1 VASEGHDRSSLAMPG
16 NYDSLISQVAALGN
30 PRMALVIQ
38 SDGPVDIGNVRS
50 DFPAI
55 VFSGYN
61 GESQGT
67 ALAAVLTGA
76 QNPSGHLDFTWYK
89 DDSQLPAMTSYGLTP
104 SQTGGLG
111 RTYQYFTGTPTY
123 PFGYGLSYT
132 TFRYSHVTA
141 GPQAVSADGTVHV
154 SFDVTNTGTVP
165 GATVAQL
172 YAAPQFTVTGVQL
185 AKEQLAGFA
194 RTAVL
199 RPGQTQ
205 HITLAVTVASLS
217 HWDEQALKQAVDDGP
232 YQFRVATDATS
243 PVASPTV
250 TVHGAI
256 TPHVRYVTVQP
267 GQVVFKPGDTFS
279 LTGTNPWIAPDTN
292 SSLEQPHAAAGSIVE
307 AVNNDQS
314 FAGLSHAHVTYT
326 SSDPRVATVSRTG
339 QVTALGAGV
348 TTIGVTVDGVTGTA
362 VVDVQQPF
370 SLNAPAV
377 AIPGSAATATTT
389 LTNTGSAALRN
400 VSVTLTAPSGW
411 TVTAATP
418 SSFGQVAAG
427 QAAATTWTVTA
438 PAGAAAGSYELTAT
452 ATFTGPSG
460 RSTAQQTAPV
470 SVPYP
475 SLTAAFNNPGI
486 SDDAHTS
493 AGNLDGGGF
502 SYSAQALAAVGLTP
516 GVSVTHDGQTFTWP
530 SAAPGTADNVV
541 AGGQTVGMSGS
552 GPTLGFLGTG
562 DYGTVSGTGTV
573 IYTDGTT
580 QSFDLSFA
588 DWWANA
594 ATGGDILASV
604 PYINTPTGKQTQ
616 KVSVYYASVP
626 LQPGKTVRYVTL
638 PDVSQAAVQGSA
650 AMHIFAM
657 TVG

>member
-1 VASEGHDRSSLAMPG
+1 
-16 NYDSLISQVAALGN
+16 
-30 PRMALVIQ
+30 
-38 SDGPVDIGNVRS
+38 
-50 DFPAI
+50 
-55 VFSGYN
+55 
-61 GESQGT
+61 
-67 ALAAVLTGA
+67 
-76 QNPSGHLDFTWYK
+76 
-89 DDSQLPAMTSYGLTP
+89 
-104 SQTGGLG
+104 
-111 RTYQYFTGTPTY
+111 
-123 PFGYGLSYT
+123 
-132 TFRYSHVTA
+132 
-141 GPQAVSADGTVHV
+141 
-154 SFDVTNTGTVP
+154 
-165 GATVAQL
+165 
-172 YAAPQFTVTGVQL
+172 
-185 AKEQLAGFA
+185 
-194 RTAVL
+194 
-199 RPGQTQ
+199 
-205 HITLAVTVASLS
+205 
-217 HWDEQALKQAVDDGP
+217 
-232 YQFRVATDATS
+232 
-243 PVASPTV
+243 
-250 TVHGAI
+250 
-256 TPHVRYVTVQP
+256 
-267 GQVVFKPGDTFS
+267 VFKPGDTLS
-279 LTGTNPWIAPDTN
+279 LTGKNPWIAADTN
-292 SSLEQPHAAAGSIVE
+292 SSLEQPHAAADNVVE
-307 AVNNDQS
+307 AVSNDQS
-314 FAGLSHAHVTYT
+314 FADLSHARVRYT
-326 SSDPRVATVSRTG
+326 SSNPGVATVNSRG

-362 VVDVQQPF
+362 VMDVQQPF

-377 AIPGSAATATTT
+377 AIPGTAATATTT

-427 QAAATTWTVTA
+427 QAATTTWTVTA
-438 PAGAAAGSYELTAT
+438 PAGAPAGSNELTAT

-460 RSTAQQTAPV
+460 RSTAQQTVPV

-552 GPTLGFLGTG
+552 GPALGFLGTG

-594 ATGGDILASV
+594 AAGGDILASV

-657 TVG
+657 TAG